1 MHAGLLRPD
10 SVPALAFN
18 EAAQVARE
26 LALMPDLGLGVT
38 KVGLVLDH
46 DSALAWNI
54 QPQGRDFSYFRLV
67 FDTH

>member
-1 MHAGLLRPD
+1 MHAGLWRPD
-10 SVPALAFN
+10 NVPALALD
-18 EAAQVARE
+18 EAAQAARE
-26 LALMPDLGLGVT
+26 LALIPDLGLGVT